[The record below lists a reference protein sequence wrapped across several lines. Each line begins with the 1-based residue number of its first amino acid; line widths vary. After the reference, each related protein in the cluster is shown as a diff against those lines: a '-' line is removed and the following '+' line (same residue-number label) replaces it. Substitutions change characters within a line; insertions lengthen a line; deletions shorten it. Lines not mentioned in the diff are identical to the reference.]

1 MTPLP
6 DAEMQNR
13 NADFGRMKHTSAV
26 CQAACRHRYILR
38 LTTSPVQ
45 PAKRAG
51 HPTFR
56 LFPSTERRMLSAS
69 FPYTEYRIRATA
81 GKGGSVMIDGKSRRI
96 AMMSGGVLCIGL
108 GSGLFRHAGFGADP
122 FTTMN
127 LGISELLGLSFGTW
141 QLIMNL
147 LLFVPVLIWG
157 RRTIGPGTAANMILI
172 GYISDAVLFMV
183 NGWLPQS
190 GLSVRLILMVCA
202 MLMASFGVAC
212 YIIPSLGVAPYD
224 ALQLMMEKYSH
235 GRISYRS
242 ARIGCDAF
250 CIMAGILAMILAGGD
265 VASLIGIGTIC
276 NVLMMGP
283 VIQFFKDRLSAAA
296 GSSALAAAGN

>member
-1 MTPLP
+1 MSGKTG
-6 DAEMQNR
+6 ETV
-13 NADFGRMKHTSAV
+13 K
-26 CQAACRHRYILR
+26 RY
-38 LTTSPVQ
+38 TMMM
-45 PAKRAG
+45 AG
-51 HPTFR
+51 N
-56 LFPSTERRMLSAS
+56 LFSGICVGAYRLSA
-69 FPYTEYRIRATA
+69 F
-81 GKGGSVMIDGKSRRI
+81 
-96 AMMSGGVLCIGL
+96 GVD
-108 GSGLFRHAGFGADP
+108 A
-122 FTTMN
+122 FTCMN
-127 LGISELLGLSFGTW
+127 LGLSQFVGMTFGTW

-190 GLSVRLILMVCA
+190 GLAVRLILMVCA